1 MQNYLIVIFPFS
13 HFNLHALFAL
23 SFSIHITESQ
33 FLSFDN
39 DDMKPSKRQVSFTL
53 VIFVLKCIS
62 KSMLIIIF
70 VHKVQILSLV

>member
-13 HFNLHALFAL
+13 HFNLHALF
-23 SFSIHITESQ
+23 FSIHITESQ